1 MASGTERAGRRSRA
15 QWQSLIERGERSPLG
30 IAAFCRAEGVS
41 TVSFY
46 TWRKRLRQPPAPEGG
61 SASGERQVADA
72 TFLDLG
78 ALGGGGGGA
87 GRWDIELALGDGVV
101 LRLRR
106 A

>member
-1 MASGTERAGRRSRA
+1 MGIGTERAARRSRA

-41 TVSFY
+41 TASFY
-46 TWRKRLRQPPAPEGG
+46 SWRKRLSQAPAHEGG
-61 SASGERQVADA
+61 SASGETQAADA

-78 ALGGGGGGA
+78 ALNGAGGNA
-87 GRWDIELALGDGVV
+87 GRWDIELALGEGVV

-106 A
+106 S

>member
-1 MASGTERAGRRSRA
+1 MASGTEGAARRSRA

-41 TVSFY
+41 TASFY
-46 TWRKRLRQPPAPEGG
+46 TWRKRLSRSAADGLSAP
-61 SASGERQVADA
+61 GETQAPHA

-78 ALGGGGGGA
+78 ALRGA
-87 GRWDIELALGDGVV
+87 DGEPTRWDIELALGDGVV

-106 A
+106 G